1 MPNQV
6 LALRSATA
14 GIRPGGRLPG
24 ELYVNWPDKQLG
36 VIDNTSSP
44 LDLLAIRFF
53 SSTTSYNPGDYVV
66 NSGVLYS
73 AKNAVTPGPFN
84 SLQWLVSGG
93 TVVVS
98 DNPPVPTDGLLW
110 FDSVGSQLYVQYND
124 GSSSQWVVAVNNS
137 GITDAP
143 IDGTAYARKSAGWS
157 HLAHSDITDWSANVP
172 AASTTNP
179 LMNGPVAIGSATT
192 WARADHVHP
201 IDTSRAAASALS
213 GYLPLAGGTLTG
225 TLSGTGIVLSG
236 GIQAITTISIAGP
249 SANANAYL
257 GFFQPAFATRQ
268 GYIGYVSNAITLS
281 NDASGSNISLP
292 ATGGI
297 SITGG
302 VTCGAISSGNI
313 SAGQV
318 YATGGASI
326 LGGNHY
332 FGYPAVTDYIAYYS
346 NPYKYFQFQGNWY
359 WRFNTQ
365 NGQLDWVGNASVWVS
380 VLTDG
385 SVNSI
390 AGYRYGSNS
399 PIGLTWASPFLQAY
413 VSGAYIGGCVYS
425 NGAANQWQISWLAVN
440 TNGNAYMTASG
451 STQFS
456 WPVTSSDIRLKTN
469 IIPAEKDALSAINS
483 LKVFEADMKP
493 FEGAD
498 NQHWNWIL
506 TANQE
511 LHDAV
516 PHSYVAPPDEEK
528 YASVNTYPIVAA
540 LVKAIQ
546 QLTARVAALEVSY
559 GS

>member
-66 NSGVLYS
+66 NSGILYS
-73 AKNAVTPGPFN
+73 AKNAITPGPFN

-93 TVVVS
+93 TVIVS
-98 DNPPVPTDGLLW
+98 DNPPAPTDGLLW

-143 IDGTAYARKSAGWS
+143 IDGTTYARNSANWA
-157 HLAHSDITDWSANVP
+157 HLTHSDITDWAASVP

-179 LMNGPVAIGSATT
+179 LMSGTVAIGSATT

-201 IDTSRAAASALS
+201 TDTSRAAATALAN
-213 GYLPLAGGTLTG
+213 YLPLTGGTLTG
-225 TLSGTGIVLSG
+225 ALNGTSIVLSG
-236 GIQAITTISIAGP
+236 GLQAITTISIAGP
-249 SANANAYL
+249 SANANAYM

-268 GYIGYVSNAITLS
+268 GYIGYVNNGIILNNDITGAQI
-281 NDASGSNISLP
+281 NLP
-292 ATGGI
+292 AG
-297 SITGG
+297 GG
-302 VTCGAISSGNI
+302 VGVTGTITAGVINCGNI
-313 SAGQV
+313 TASQV
-318 YATGGASI
+318 YAAGGASV
-326 LGGNHY
+326 LGANHY
-332 FGYPAVTDYIAYYS
+332 FGYPTATSFVAYTASGY
-346 NPYKYFQFQGNWY
+346 NYFQFQSGWY
-359 WRFNTQ
+359 WRWNTSS
-365 NGQLDWVGNASVWVS
+365 GQLDWIGNNAVWVS
-380 VLTDG
+380 ILTDG
-385 SVNSI
+385 SVNST
-390 AGYRYGSNS
+390 AGFRYQSNAA
-399 PIGLTWASPFLQAY
+399 IGWAWSSPFLNTY
-413 VSGAYIGGCVYS
+413 VGGTYIGGLIYS
-425 NGAANQWQISWLAVN
+425 TGAANQWQISWIAVN
-440 TNGNAYMTASG
+440 TNGNAYATASG

-456 WPVTSSDIRLKTN
+456 WPVTSSDIRLKKN
-469 IIPAEKDALSAINS
+469 IVPANKDALVAINS
-483 LKVFEADMKP
+483 LKVVEADMKP
-493 FEGAD
+493 FEGAA

-511 LHDAV
+511 LDDAI
-516 PHSYVAPPDEEK
+516 PHSYVAPPDEDK
-528 YASVNTYPIVAA
+528 YASVNTYPLVAA
-540 LVKAIQ
+540 LIKAVQ

>member
-73 AKNAVTPGPFN
+73 AKNAITPGPFN

-143 IDGTAYARKSAGWS
+143 IDGTAYARKSAGWA
-157 HLAHSDITDWSANVP
+157 HLTHSDITDWSASVP

-201 IDTSRAAASALS
+201 IDTSRAAASALA
-213 GYLPLAGGTLTG
+213 GYLPLTGGTLTG
-225 TLSGTGIVLSG
+225 ALIGTNGSF
-236 GIQAITTISIAGP
+236 TTIQGIGTLQMAGA
-249 SANANAYL
+249 SANANTIV
-257 GFFQPAFATRQ
+257 GFYQPGYSTRQ
-268 GYIGYVSNAITLS
+268 GYVGYVSQGIYLANDVTGTSVTLP
-281 NDASGSNISLP
+281 SG
-292 ATGGI
+292 
-297 SITGG
+297 GG
-302 VTCGAISSGNI
+302 VTISGALSAGAVTCGNI

-318 YATGGASI
+318 YATGGAAV

-332 FGYPAVTDYIAYYS
+332 FGYPAVTTFLAYSSSGY
-346 NPYKYFQFQGNWY
+346 NYFQFQSGWY
-359 WRFNTQ
+359 WRWNIS
-365 NGQLDWVGNASVWVS
+365 NGQLDWIGNNAVWVS
-380 VLTDG
+380 ILTDG

-390 AGYRYGSNS
+390 AGYRYGSNAAVGHVWS
-399 PIGLTWASPFLQAY
+399 NPFMNMY
-413 VSGAYIGGCVYS
+413 VGGTNIGGAIYS
-425 NGAANQWQISWLAVN
+425 TGAANQWQISWLAVN
-440 TNGNAYMTASG
+440 TNGNAYATASG

-456 WPVTSSDIRLKTN
+456 WPVTSSDIRLKKN
-469 IIPAEKDALSAINS
+469 IVPATKDALTAINN
-483 LKVFEADMKP
+483 LKVVEADMKP
-493 FEGAD
+493 FEGAA

-511 LHDAV
+511 LDDAI
-516 PHSYVAPPDEEK
+516 PHAYVAPPDEDK
-528 YASVNTYPIVAA
+528 YASVNTYPLVAA
-540 LVKAIQ
+540 LIKAVQ
-546 QLTARVAALEVSY
+546 QLTARVAELEASY
-559 GS
+559 GH